1 MVSTIWEV
9 QPLMKTNRSLLVFFL
24 LNAVTCGIYG
34 LIFWHE
40 YAKDMN
46 VVCAGDGKNTQG
58 LLVRILLTLV
68 TCGIYEYVWLYSAVD
83 RVAMNSARRGVSATI
98 TGGSFLCWMIFGSM
112 LCGIGPFIAY
122 HKMFQGMNN
131 LCAAYNAGNNGNN
144 MGGATINVNINPN
157 AF

>member
-34 LIFWHE
+34 LVFWHE
-40 YAKDMN
+40 YANDMN

-58 LLVRILLTLV
+58 LLVRILLNIV
-68 TCGIYEYVWLYSAVD
+68 TCGIYEFVWLYNAAD

-98 TGGSFLCWMIFGSM
+98 TGGGFLCWYIFGSM
-112 LCGIGPFIAY
+112 LCGVGYFVAY
-122 HKMFQGMNN
+122 HKMFQSMNN
-131 LCAAYNAGNNGNN
+131 LCAAYNAGNGGN